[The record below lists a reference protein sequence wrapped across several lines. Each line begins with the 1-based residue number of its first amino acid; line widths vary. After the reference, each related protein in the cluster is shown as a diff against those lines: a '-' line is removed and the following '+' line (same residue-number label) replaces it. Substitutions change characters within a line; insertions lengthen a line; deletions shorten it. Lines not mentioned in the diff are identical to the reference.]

1 MTKQDK
7 IRIIIVDDHQVVRQ
21 GLEMF
26 LKTYDDLEL
35 IGQASG
41 GLDAVQLCTDLQPDV
56 VLMDMVMPDLSGIE
70 TMKRVLKLHPEIK
83 IIALTSFTDDSSM
96 VQGAL
101 QAGASGYLFKDVGI
115 DELHNAIRSAYQG
128 KPVLTPDAARMLI
141 EASTQPKPETYHLT
155 DRELDVLAL
164 MVEGMSNRQIAHQ
177 LSISYSTVRFHVS
190 SILSKL
196 NVESR
201 TEAVTVA
208 LRNNLVN

>member
-1 MTKQDK
+1 MSEQER
-7 IRIIIVDDHQVVRQ
+7 IRVLIVDDHQVVRQ

-26 LKTYDDLEL
+26 LSAFDDLEL
-35 IGQASG
+35 VGQASSG
-41 GLDAVQLCTDLQPDV
+41 TDAIQLCKQLTPDV
-56 VLMDMVMPDLSGIE
+56 VLMDMVMPELSGID
-70 TMKRVLKLHPEIK
+70 TMRQILKTQSEIK
-83 IIALTSFTDDSSM
+83 IIALTSFTDDSAM

-115 DELHNAIRSAYQG
+115 DDLHNAIRSAYNG

-141 EASTQPKPETYHLT
+141 EASTQPKPESFHLT
-155 DRELDVLAL
+155 DRELDVLSL